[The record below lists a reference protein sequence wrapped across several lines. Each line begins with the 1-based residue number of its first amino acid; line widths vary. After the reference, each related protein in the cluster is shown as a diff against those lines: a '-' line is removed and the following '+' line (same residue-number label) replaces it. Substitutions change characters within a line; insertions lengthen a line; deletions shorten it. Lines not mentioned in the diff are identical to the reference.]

1 MSGFD
6 ANRRAVL
13 LGGSTLLLAGCAA
26 NGAVASNV
34 GVGGTAA
41 LTARLADVRA
51 IREIKRLQHSWGHY
65 AEAGQFADL
74 ADLFTP
80 GGIWTDGATTITGR
94 AAIDRHMRLAAGG
107 DANGLAAD
115 RLNIHL
121 FLSPVITLSPDGQSA
136 RGRWHQV
143 AMTGRAGASAQW
155 AGGINVID
163 YARTADGW
171 AISRVHYHPQFT
183 GPYDKGWN
191 HVTPIV
197 PMAPYHYTPDQAGK
211 PWGVERSAESPL
223 AAGRIAAEADLL
235 LAESMVQ
242 NLQAAYGFYLDRKM
256 YDDIADLFAEDAV
269 FDIAG
274 AGSFKGKAGVR
285 RALARFGASGLKRG
299 ELNDRPQLMPV
310 ITVAADGRSAT
321 LRNIEIGM
329 TGQHAGE
336 TWWSAAVQQF
346 EFVRASDGKWR
357 IARLSRY
364 PRMRAAYTDGWAKPL
379 AAGLVQPDGSAPDGA
394 SALADADFPRHKSP
408 AVRFAASLALE
419 PAFAGQGNGQAVLA
433 RAAAFDGAENVSN
446 AYGYFI
452 DEFRWDDTADLFST
466 DGWKELSY
474 IGTYVGRESVR
485 GSLIGRYGNAGR
497 GAAFMAIHQ
506 KTQPYV
512 TVSDDG
518 GRANIRLRLF
528 QFNSAA
534 EAPGS
539 WISGIYENQAVLED
553 GIWRIHGMDLDY
565 VWLADY
571 PGGWAAIVPGASE
584 RYRPKPEDVAKM
596 PPDAPLRGVTFAP
609 YPEIAPMGFHFA
621 NPVSGRVPQTFLHWS
636 DGRRPSATE

>member
-1 MSGFD
+1 MSGLV
-6 ANRRAVL
+6 ATRRSVL
-13 LGGSTLLLAGCAA
+13 LGGGTLLLAGCAA
-26 NGAVASNV
+26 NGAMSGSSGGSNA
-34 GVGGTAA
+34 T
-41 LTARLADVRA
+41 LTARLHDVRA
-51 IREIKRLQHSWGHY
+51 IREIKRLQHSWAHY
-65 AEAGQFADL
+65 AEAGQFSDL
-74 ADLFTP
+74 AGLLMPDAV
-80 GGIWTDGATTITGR
+80 WTDGTSTVTGR
-94 AAIDRHMRLAAGG
+94 AAIDRHLRSEACTDGAELAP
-107 DANGLAAD
+107 D

-121 FLSPVITLSPDGQSA
+121 FLSPVITLSPDGRSA

-143 AMTGRAGASAQW
+143 VMAGQAGSSARW

-171 AISRVHYHPQFT
+171 AIARVHYHAQFA
-183 GPYDKGWN
+183 GPYDKGWH
-191 HVTPIV
+191 HVTPTV
-197 PMAPYHYTPDQAGK
+197 PLVPYHYTPDQAGK
-211 PWGVERSAESPL
+211 PWGIERGAEVALSAERL
-223 AAGRIAAEADLL
+223 AAEADLL
-235 LAESMVQ
+235 LAEGLVQ

-256 YDDIADLFAEDAV
+256 YDDIVDLFADDAV

-274 AGSFKGKAGVR
+274 TGIFKGKAGVR
-285 RALARFGASGLKRG
+285 RALARFGASGLKKG

-310 ITVAADGRSAT
+310 ITMAADGHSAT

-329 TGQHAGE
+329 TGQHGGD

-346 EFVRASDGKWR
+346 KFARGADGAWR
-357 IARLSRY
+357 ITALHRY
-364 PRMRAAYTDGWAKPL
+364 PRMRAAYADGWAKPL
-379 AAGLVQPDGSAPDGA
+379 AAALVQPANAAPDGPSGLSDA
-394 SALADADFPRHKSP
+394 SFPRHKSP
-408 AVRFAASLALE
+408 PVRFTASLAGE
-419 PAFAGQGNGQAVLA
+419 PTFAGQGDGHTALA
-433 RAAAFDGAENVSN
+433 RAAAFDGVENISN

-485 GSLIGRYGNAGR
+485 GSLFGRYGNAGR
-497 GAAFMAIHQ
+497 GGAFMAIHQ

-512 TVSDDG
+512 TVSEDG

-534 EAPGS
+534 EAAGS
-539 WISGIYENQAVLED
+539 WISGIYENQAVIED

-571 PGGWAAIVPGASE
+571 TSGWAGIVPGASE

-636 DGRRPSATE
+636 DGRRASTSE